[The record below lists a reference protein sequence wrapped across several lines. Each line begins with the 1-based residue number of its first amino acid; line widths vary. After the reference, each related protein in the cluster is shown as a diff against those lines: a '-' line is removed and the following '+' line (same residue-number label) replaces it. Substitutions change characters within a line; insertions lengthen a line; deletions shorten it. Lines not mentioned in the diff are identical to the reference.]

1 MLGAGCLLADT
12 TGQFEELSWF
22 EHQPIGDDF
31 FSSLVSVSFSAFD
44 PFAPL
49 RSQIARA
56 LSQAMSQSGKSREQI
71 AMDMSEFLSAETTKN
86 MLDAYASPSRDE
98 HRIPIDSFIALIFAT
113 EGFGLLGFVAEQFGF
128 VVVPEKYS
136 ALIKLHLID
145 EQMERQSQRKAAL
158 LGKWKAGR

>member
-1 MLGAGCLLADT
+1 MAKARDT
-12 TGQFEELSWF
+12 LTPDLFDWQPPEVAVRIPQ
-22 EHQPIGDDF
+22 EHVRGG
-31 FSSLVSVSFSAFD
+31 
-44 PFAPL
+44 PL

-71 AMDMSEFLSAETTKN
+71 AMDMSEFLGAEITKN

-98 HRIPIDSFIALIFAT
+98 HRIPIDRFIALIFAT
-113 EGFGLLGFVAEQFGF
+113 EGFGLLGFMAEQFGF

-136 ALIKLHLID
+136 ALIELHLID